1 MQDDIANER
10 RMREQRLGDLDDQ
23 MTQDTDLTNKF
34 LDNFN
39 NNATSAATNFMG
51 DLETELDNR
60 FEHQDRLLNNMSV
73 LVGKFQETLK
83 ILGKDG

>member
-1 MQDDIANER
+1 
-10 RMREQRLGDLDDQ
+10 
-23 MTQDTDLTNKF
+23 MTQDTNLTSKF

-39 NNATSAATNFMG
+39 TNASNTANTFMT

-60 FEHQDRLLNNMSV
+60 FEHQDAVLGDMST

-83 ILGKDG
+83 VLGKDGWYKKLNLFNCKIT